1 MHPVSKKT
9 TVKHLQKAWKTMIKK
24 LQYSINVLIY
34 LFYFTNRLAYLY
46 LPADLV
52 NFVGQAEAMWSP
64 CLFLLFTDVS
74 EPIWILLLWKFRNG

>member
-1 MHPVSKKT
+1 
-9 TVKHLQKAWKTMIKK
+9 MIKK

-52 NFVGQAEAMWSP
+52 NFVGQAEAM
-64 CLFLLFTDVS
+64 
-74 EPIWILLLWKFRNG
+74 